1 MIYLFTTCVLPSAA
15 WYIVI
20 QAQLPSLPVFTQVEI
35 RQYTS
40 VVMAILRRYQQ
51 NNFVSTLAALTPL
64 LLFFVLQKVIVKKK
78 VIHKGSRIYHRFSK
92 EGFKRQNEYLLGLG
106 PEIKA
111 CFFGITTIYF
121 IKRFVISLLTLL
133 DSPKIVFGLEQSFYN
148 LLLDS

>member
-20 QAQLPSLPVFTQVEI
+20 QAQLLSIPVFTQVEI

-51 NNFVSTLAALTPL
+51 KNFVSTLAALTPP
-64 LLFFVLQKVIVKKK
+64 FTVFCPAKSNCKEKGDK
-78 VIHKGSRIYHRFSK
+78 KGSRIYHRFSK